1 MNEMCIS
8 NIKNGKYFL
17 SVFLRL
23 YLVCFLISSYR
34 NLNYITVV
42 YAGVEEL
49 STVASASCRRG
60 NFAADGT
67 RGISGYRRIVPS
79 VERGRLIY
87 KTCAIGILQSIF
99 FCH

>member
-23 YLVCFLISSYR
+23 YLVCSPISSYR
-34 NLNYITVV
+34 NLNYVTVV

-60 NFAADGT
+60 TSLQMVPVA
-67 RGISGYRRIVPS
+67 YRDIDVS
-79 VERGRLIY
+79 
-87 KTCAIGILQSIF
+87 
-99 FCH
+99 CHLWNVVD